1 MRYLKTYESHKYIEI
16 NQNLKDI
23 CLELTDNG
31 FFYYLNHNLE
41 YPKSPIEIEIRKG
54 KVFKWSEIADV
65 VERLKDYLIPIG
77 YDWKYDARKNDG
89 GHVLFRTDDIWTYT
103 IKFEKK

>member
-1 MRYLKTYESHKYIEI
+1 MRYLKRFNESSSDEVIE
-16 NQNLKDI
+16 NLKDI

-31 FFYYLNHNLE
+31 FFYYLN
-41 YPKSPIEIEIRKG
+41 PKSPIEIEIRKG

-77 YDWKYDARKNDG
+77 QDWKYDARKNDG